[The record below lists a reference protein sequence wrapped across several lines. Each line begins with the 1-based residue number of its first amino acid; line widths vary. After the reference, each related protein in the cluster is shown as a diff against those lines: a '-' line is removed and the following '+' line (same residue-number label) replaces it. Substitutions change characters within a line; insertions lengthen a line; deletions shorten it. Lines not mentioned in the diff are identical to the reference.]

1 MKPLIGAPASS
12 ADFDHPLEMLSACH
26 DRVKDRIDTLERLV
40 KHLPQHGCDEQA
52 RQAATNVM
60 RYFDTAG
67 EHHHD
72 DEERDL
78 FPALERT
85 RAHDGA
91 AAALIARL
99 LDEHVRL
106 KAMWQTLRTELECI
120 AAGAGAALD
129 AAHVERFGALYRQ
142 HIDLEEREL
151 LPLAAAALAESETAV
166 LGAAMARRRGVTSP

>member
-1 MKPLIGAPASS
+1 MKSLIGANASA

-26 DRVKDRIDTLERLV
+26 ERIGDRLETLERLV
-40 KHLPQHGCDEQA
+40 AHLPQHGCDEQA

-85 RAHDGA
+85 RTHDAA

-99 LDEHVRL
+99 REEHVRL
-106 KAMWQTLRTELECI
+106 RGMWQTLRAELQCI
-120 AAGAGAALD
+120 AAGSGASLD

-142 HIDLEEREL
+142 HIDLEELEL
-151 LPLAAAALAESETAV
+151 LPLAEKALGESDTAA
-166 LGAAMARRRGVTSP
+166 LGAAMARRRGVTPP